1 MTDSFADADSIPFSA
16 RPHFA
21 AMESGLPD
29 FRHAGV
35 GIVQRLGREI
45 VDGTFPPDSRLPDE
59 ATMLRRYGISRTALR
74 EAYGRLSAKGMLM
87 ARPKIGTSVRPPVYW
102 NMLDPEV
109 LMWHLETTPVDQIAL
124 SLYPLRRMIEPGAA
138 ALAAQVCT
146 DGELAEIA
154 AAYADM
160 GAAGRDS
167 ARLIAADM
175 RFHIAILAATH
186 NRFIGGFRALIHA
199 TMQST
204 LHLGWRGAEAASAR
218 SARLLQHG
226 DVLEA
231 IRSRNADLARTR
243 MEILIDHSIK
253 DVAAAMQLSGVS
265 QTSPAA

>member
-1 MTDSFADADSIPFSA
+1 MTDSYTDSDPTSLGG
-16 RPHFA
+16 RPD
-21 AMESGLPD
+21 MPVVGGVPEV
-29 FRHAGV
+29 RRVGV

-74 EAYGRLSAKGMLM
+74 EAYGRLSAKGMLV
-87 ARPKIGTSVRPPVYW
+87 ARPKIGTSVRPSMHW

-109 LMWHLETTPVDQIAL
+109 LAWHLETTPIEQIAS

-138 ALAAQVCT
+138 ALAAQGRT
-146 DGELAEIA
+146 EAELAEIA
-154 AAYADM
+154 AAYEAM
-160 GAAGRDS
+160 RAAGPDEDG
-167 ARLIAADM
+167 LIVADT
-175 RFHIAILAATH
+175 RFHIAILSATH
-186 NRFIGGFRALIHA
+186 NRFIGGFRAVIEA

-204 LHLGWRGAEAASAR
+204 LQLGWRGAGAASAR

-231 IRSRNADLARTR
+231 IRTRNADLARTR

-253 DVAAAMQLSGVS
+253 DLATAVAIEATQSAAA
-265 QTSPAA
+265 PAA